1 MADYDNLSDTIGKMK
16 RAAIDCW
23 MADDGF
29 YPNWGND
36 QIYAKWSWM
45 LNFYNRP
52 DANGNGGGD
61 GNGVNHSVADSFDQ
75 IRAAIDSTVSKWL
88 DLPDGTKCDTPR
100 ADAKTTAAMLGDSDA
115 GPSVEGSGDLAT
127 SNGTIHEV
135 VVNNFKG
142 SFKGPFLDKYY
153 TQLSKVTQGL
163 GSGCV
168 ILEANYAAQREM
180 WPAAREDVAAI
191 CASAHSA
198 WKQRAG
204 EAAEANNRVLLSVVA
219 AVAGAV
225 ASVVTAGTGTVATV
239 AALSTVAAAAN
250 SAVEAISAET
260 DVTGGSY
267 GEILSSL
274 DAALETLNTT
284 IHEQEEAL
292 DTMLTSASSTM
303 NDDLASFDLGAF
315 SLGEYSTDEGVIEM
329 DRSDT
334 DIVSNNMVRVEDAL
348 AAASTTLGSPPLN
361 PTRRSAGIGLGT
373 SGTHTAASGLYSLI
387 SQSLDNTAAAYTLGH
402 ELFNATVDDFFETEA
417 EIQKKISDLL
427 AEEALNSEA
436 GA

>member
-1 MADYDNLSDTIGKMK
+1 
-16 RAAIDCW
+16 
-23 MADDGF
+23 
-29 YPNWGND
+29 
-36 QIYAKWSWM
+36 M

-61 GNGVNHSVADSFDQ
+61 GNGVSHSVADGFDQ
-75 IRAAIDSTVSKWL
+75 IRAAIDNTVSKWL
-88 DLPDGTKCDTPR
+88 DLPDGTKCDEPR
-100 ADAKTTAAMLGDSDA
+100 TDVKTTAAMLGDSDVRT
-115 GPSVEGSGDLAT
+115 SVEGSGEIAT
-127 SNGTIHEV
+127 SNETIHEV

-142 SFKGPFLDKYY
+142 SFKSPFLDKYY
-153 TQLSKVTQGL
+153 TQLSEVTQGL

-198 WKQRAG
+198 WSQRAG
-204 EAAEANNRVLLSVVA
+204 EAAAANTRVLLSVVG

-250 SAVEAISAET
+250 SAVEAISADT

-267 GEILSSL
+267 GEILNSL

-284 IHEQEEAL
+284 IREQEEAL
-292 DTMLTSASSTM
+292 ETMLTDTSSAM
-303 NDDLASFDLGAF
+303 DDDLESFDLSAF
-315 SLGEYSTDEGVIEM
+315 TLGEYSTDEGNIDM

-334 DIVSNNMVRVEDAL
+334 EIVSNNMAHIEDVL

-361 PTRRSAGIGLGT
+361 PTYRNADIGLGS
-373 SGTHTAASGLYSLI
+373 SGTHTAARGLYSLV
-387 SQSLDNTAAAYTLGH
+387 SQSLENTTSAYKLGH
-402 ELFNATVDDFFETEA
+402 ELFDATVEDFFETEA
-417 EIQKKISDLL
+417 EIKKTITDLL
-427 AEEALNSEA
+427 AEEALSSES
-436 GA
+436 GT